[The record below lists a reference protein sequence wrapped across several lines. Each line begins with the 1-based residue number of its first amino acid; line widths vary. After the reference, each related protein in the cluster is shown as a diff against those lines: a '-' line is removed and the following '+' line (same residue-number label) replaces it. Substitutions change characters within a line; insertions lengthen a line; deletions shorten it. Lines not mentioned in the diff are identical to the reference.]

1 MYGLNVQGIISKEEY
16 KKLTN
21 KTLNAPISSNIKVL
35 LLIITR
41 DQMIEQS
48 TI

>member
-1 MYGLNVQGIISKEEY
+1 MSLNVPEIISKEEY

-21 KTLNAPISSNIKVL
+21 KTLNAPDFQQYKSIV
-35 LLIITR
+35 TR